1 MISMFSLAGMD
12 PLTVDL
18 RSSEPSYRQVA
29 RQLRERIESGEIGPD
44 EPLPSITRIKQET
57 GLAVNT
63 VRRAVGVLIVEG
75 YAYTVPGRGTY
86 AAPRPG

>member
-1 MISMFSLAGMD
+1 MISMFTVVGMNA
-12 PLTVDL
+12 LTVDPH
-18 RSSEPSYRQVA
+18 SSEPSYMQVA
-29 RQLRERIESGEIGPD
+29 RQLRERIESGEIGPR
-44 EPLPSITRIKQET
+44 EPLPSITRIREET

-63 VRRAVGVLIVEG
+63 IRHAVDVLVEEG